1 VLWLFAAVGMLAGA
15 LAGGAY
21 LFFHKSVGEVQ
32 AHSKDVILASK
43 SKALKVPLPGEPAV
57 ALVIGYD
64 KRPGEIG
71 NSRSDTIMLMR
82 TQPRPKAISLLSF
95 PRDLRVLVR
104 CPGHTPYYD
113 KINAAYSLC
122 KAPGTLDTVRALTG
136 VPINYIIT
144 VNFQGF
150 RQIVDKLGGVWLDVD
165 RRYYHS
171 NAGLPT
177 SETYDQINIQPGYQK
192 LNGDDALHFV
202 RYRHTDND
210 FVRNARQQEFVS
222 AVKDQI
228 SSSVSPFKLPGIIGA
243 ITHNVEVGVGGGG
256 KLSESTVLSYAL
268 FAYGLPAGRLF
279 RSKIEGT
286 EGYSY
291 VTTDPS
297 NIAAAVR
304 DFQNPDV
311 EASVKAGARAGL
323 KEKVKKQGAPPP
335 GRTTVTLLNGN
346 NVAGSAGLGA
356 NQLQLRGYRIVF
368 PPNGL
373 PANAPN
379 FDYFRTEVYFDRS
392 KRHAQAAARNVANL
406 FGSADA
412 APIPPEIRPLSN
424 GSMLVVVVGKT
435 FHGSL
440 APSPIDH
447 TPPRQPPAVVH
458 HAGATLGMLKA
469 RKSSVP
475 FKLEVPTVIEQYSS
489 PDPQKPIRRYKIEGS
504 HKAIRLV
511 FRMGNGV
518 EYWGIEETDWDGAPA
533 LSGGEHHVLKGRQYE
548 FYWNGA
554 HLHMVVLHENGA
566 TYWVVNT
573 LQDSLS
579 NETMIAI
586 AKGLH
591 PLPLHKARK
600 AKRKHR

>member
-1 VLWLFAAVGMLAGA
+1 MLGGA

-32 AHSKDVILASK
+32 AHSPDVRKAQT
-43 SKALKVPLPGEPAV
+43 ALKVPAPGEPAV

-64 KRPGEIG
+64 KRPHEIG
-71 NSRSDTIMLMR
+71 NSRSDTIMLLR
-82 TQPRPKAISLLSF
+82 AQPRPKAISILSF
-95 PRDLRVLVR
+95 PRDLRVLIH
-104 CPGHTPYYD
+104 CPGQTPYYD

-122 KAPGTLDTVRALTG
+122 RAPGTLETVRALTG
-136 VPINYIIT
+136 VPINYIMTI
-144 VNFQGF
+144 NFQGF

-171 NAGLPT
+171 NAGLPA

-192 LNGDDALHFV
+192 LDGGDALHFV
-202 RYRHTDND
+202 RYRHTDTD
-210 FVRNARQQEFVS
+210 FIRNARQQAFVS
-222 AVKDQI
+222 AMKEQI

-256 KLSESTVLSYAL
+256 KLSESTVLSYAA
-268 FAYGLPAGRLF
+268 FAYGLPPGRLF
-279 RSKIEGT
+279 RVKIEGA

-297 NIAAAVR
+297 NITAAVR

-323 KEKVKKQGAPPP
+323 KEKIKKQGAPPP
-335 GRTTVTLLNGN
+335 AQTTVTLLNGN
-346 NVAGSAGLGA
+346 NVAGSAGLAASG
-356 NQLQLRGYRIVF
+356 LGDRGYKIVF

-373 PANAPN
+373 PANAPTFN
-379 FDYFRTEVYFDRS
+379 YFRTEIYFDRS
-392 KRHAQAAARNVANL
+392 KPRARAAARKVANL
-406 FGSADA
+406 FGSADV
-412 APIPPEIRPLSN
+412 APIPPEIRPLAN

-440 APSPIDH
+440 APSPLDH
-447 TPPRQPPAVVH
+447 TPPRQPPAVIRN
-458 HAGATLGMLKA
+458 AGATLSMLKV
-469 RKSSVP
+469 RKGSVP

-489 PDPQKPIRRYKIEGS
+489 PDPEKPIRRYKIEGD

-511 FRMGNGV
+511 FRMGNGI
-518 EYWGIEETDWDGAPA
+518 EYWGIEETDWDGAPV
-533 LSGGEHHVLKGRQYE
+533 LSGGEQHVLQGRRFD
-548 FYWNGA
+548 FYWNGS

-566 TYWVVNT
+566 GYWVVNT

-591 PLPLHKARK
+591 SLPLHKPK
-600 AKRKHR
+600 AKKAKKHR